1 MLTNTQKFFSRK
13 KHHNNIHSTN
23 EMPLDYQSED
33 ATTSSRNGI
42 PNGALTVLIIAAIAI
57 VSVVITLFCMLVN
70 NRRAARVRQRT
81 QQQRQAQTV
90 LRLSPTSAL
99 SSPTDTTARPSSY
112 PPMYIVSPSYD
123 PKFDAPPS
131 YEEAVRVMVA
141 GNQQQAVGANQTVIT
156 IPETSPSTSTSSLD
170 SESTAAAQI
179 DVEMTHH
186 HVPTTSTSGVTV

>member
-1 MLTNTQKFFSRK
+1 
-13 KHHNNIHSTN
+13 
-23 EMPLDYQSED
+23 MPLDYQSED

-57 VSVVITLFCMLVN
+57 VSVVITLFCMLFN
-70 NRRAARVRQRT
+70 NRRAARMRQRT
-81 QQQRQAQTV
+81 QQRQAQTV

-99 SSPTDTTARPSSY
+99 SSPTDNTVRPAGF
-112 PPMYIVSPSYD
+112 PPLYIVPPSYD

-131 YEEAVRVMVA
+131 YEDAVRVMVA
-141 GNQQQAVGANQTVIT
+141 ENQNQQRTVNLNQTVIT
-156 IPETSPSTSTSSLD
+156 IPEPSTSGSTSSSSLD
-170 SESTAAAQI
+170 SDGAAQI